1 MVKFEWWK
9 WPFWIKIAGQIL
21 IIVGV
26 WKVAKAMSA
35 GDRPSRAE
43 MLPWLVGG
51 LLLYYAGRVVQMVAR
66 SRQRRL
72 DREAKL
78 REDS

>member
-1 MVKFEWWK
+1 MVRLEWWK
-9 WPFWIKIAGQIL
+9 WPFWIKIAGQLL

-26 WKVAKAMSA
+26 WKVARAM
-35 GDRPSRAE
+35 GYGLHPTRAE

-51 LLLYYAGRVVQMVAR
+51 LALYYAGRGVQVAAR

-72 DREAKL
+72 DREAKQ